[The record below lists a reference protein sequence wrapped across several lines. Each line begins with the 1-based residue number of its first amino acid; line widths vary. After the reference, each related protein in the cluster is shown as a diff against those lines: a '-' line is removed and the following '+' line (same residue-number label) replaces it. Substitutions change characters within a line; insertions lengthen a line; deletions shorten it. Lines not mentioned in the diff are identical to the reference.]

1 MADKKQ
7 KILIVDDSEMNR
19 DILAVMLGS
28 DYEILEAENGLE
40 AIEILQQG
48 MTDIDLILLDI
59 MMPEMDGFDVL
70 GFMKRS
76 HMTEVIPVIMI
87 SSESSSSYI
96 LKFKFISLTSYQMSF
111 SFNRTSKFPADTCS
125 KAWTRSWIGR
135 KKWWEMTV
143 VMHREISAELQVLV
157 RKGNQPIGG

>member
-87 SSESSSSYI
+87 CPVLPGLHKGQHRLLPQIHRQSLISS
-96 LKFKFISLTSYQMSF
+96 
-111 SFNRTSKFPADTCS
+111 
-125 KAWTRSWIGR
+125 
-135 KKWWEMTV
+135 
-143 VMHREISAELQVLV
+143 
-157 RKGNQPIGG
+157 

>member
-19 DILAVMLGS
+19 DILAVRLGS

-76 HMTEVIPVIMI
+76 I
-87 SSESSSSYI
+87 
-96 LKFKFISLTSYQMSF
+96 
-111 SFNRTSKFPADTCS
+111 
-125 KAWTRSWIGR
+125 
-135 KKWWEMTV
+135 
-143 VMHREISAELQVLV
+143 
-157 RKGNQPIGG
+157 

>member
-1 MADKKQ
+1 
-7 KILIVDDSEMNR
+7 MNR

-96 LKFKFISLTSYQMSF
+96 EKAYEMGAADYISRPFNALIVGRRVINTLMLYAKQKRLVQMV
-111 SFNRTSKFPADTCS
+111 ADQVY
-125 KAWTRSWIGR
+125 
-135 KKWWEMTV
+135 E
-143 VMHREISAELQVLV
+143 REKTTI
-157 RKGNQPIGG
+157 